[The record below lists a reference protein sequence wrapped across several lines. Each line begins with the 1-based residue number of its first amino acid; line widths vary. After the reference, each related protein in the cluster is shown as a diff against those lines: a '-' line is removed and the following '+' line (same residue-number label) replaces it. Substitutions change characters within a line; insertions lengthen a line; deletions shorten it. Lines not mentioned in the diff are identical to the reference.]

1 MRAVD
6 AHRKKP
12 TPYQVASAKSRVA
25 MALFLIAALASLAI
39 VGGGILA
46 YVQRD
51 IAARAAK

>member
-46 YVQRD
+46 YIQRD
-51 IAARAAK
+51 IAARASR